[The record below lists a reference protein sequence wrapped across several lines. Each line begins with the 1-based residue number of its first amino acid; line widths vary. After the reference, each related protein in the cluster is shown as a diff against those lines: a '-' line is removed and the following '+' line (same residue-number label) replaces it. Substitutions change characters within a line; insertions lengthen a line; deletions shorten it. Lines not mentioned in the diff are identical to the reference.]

1 MPDRVALNPHQVAQL
16 LAYCAED
23 FAGDSDLIISQVN
36 WDTGNTQ
43 EVVDVIFRKTTAGI
57 LQISKNM
64 KSFELAFG
72 LTVDQLKSVL
82 QGSHNRGLT
91 FGRLTDRVE
100 WRDFDCENGVLYL
113 AHDNAARATGNGN
126 IYNAMQFASRPGLS
140 FFECFLSVVVSNA
153 ARRYYG
159 PHPLAPTGPSAYYV
173 TLERYRHDVC
183 DYTTDVNRA
192 GRQHAINVRFQHL
205 SLPETDVERII
216 DRHTLQNVT
225 IGDDHLHH
233 AVHSSS
239 THYGKYW
246 HLHQVYCDEH
256 HSASSHDPCIRT
268 DLVKDT
274 NVWIPL
280 LDFGIFVLWS
290 PRFLVIKCVTMVVLV
305 CGVYYILVEEIKDF
319 NNEHFWVWDMMNLN
333 AHTKPKTHFFGSDT
347 CHVSEPKKYVLGLV
361 RAFKFIHG
369 ELHIIKL

>member
-1 MPDRVALNPHQVAQL
+1 LKPHQVAQL

-23 FAGDSDLIISQVN
+23 FAGDSELTISQVN
-36 WDTGNTQ
+36 WGTGETK
-43 EVVDVIFRKTTAGI
+43 EVVDANFRKTTADI
-57 LQISKNM
+57 LQISKKM
-64 KSFELAFG
+64 PVQASAHRDASKSFSMAFG

-82 QGSHNRGLT
+82 QGSDNRGLT

-126 IYNAMQFASRPGLS
+126 IYNAIQFASRPGLS

-233 AVHSSS
+233 VVHSSS
-239 THYGKYW
+239 AHYTKYW
-246 HLHQVYCDEH
+246 HLHQVYCDEL
-256 HSASSHDPCIRT
+256 HSASSHDPCIRP

-274 NVWIPL
+274 NVWIRIPFWIEL
-280 LDFGIFVLWS
+280 S
-290 PRFLVIKCVTMVVLV
+290 AMVVSV
-305 CGVYYILVEEIKDF
+305 CGV
-319 NNEHFWVWDMMNLN
+319 
-333 AHTKPKTHFFGSDT
+333 
-347 CHVSEPKKYVLGLV
+347 CYVLV
-361 RAFKFIHG
+361 QIHARRKK
-369 ELHIIKL
+369 HIRTGTSMYCRIPSTGIEYLRSDAK

>member
-1 MPDRVALNPHQVAQL
+1 
-16 LAYCAED
+16 
-23 FAGDSDLIISQVN
+23 
-36 WDTGNTQ
+36 
-43 EVVDVIFRKTTAGI
+43 
-57 LQISKNM
+57 
-64 KSFELAFG
+64 
-72 LTVDQLKSVL
+72 L
-82 QGSHNRGLT
+82 QGSDNRGLT

-126 IYNAMQFASRPGLS
+126 IYNAIQFASRPGLS

-239 THYGKYW
+239 THYSKYW
-246 HLHQVYCDEH
+246 HLHQVYCDEL

-274 NVWIPL
+274 NVWIRIPFWIKL
-280 LDFGIFVLWS
+280 LA
-290 PRFLVIKCVTMVVLV
+290 MVVSA
-305 CGVYYILVEEIKDF
+305 CGVCYILVQIRTRRNKYMRSGTSMHCRIPSTGIEY
-319 NNEHFWVWDMMNLN
+319 LR
-333 AHTKPKTHFFGSDT
+333 SD
-347 CHVSEPKKYVLGLV
+347 
-361 RAFKFIHG
+361 AN
-369 ELHIIKL
+369 